1 MLTPIISVIVP
12 IYGTEKYLDKCLR
25 SVREQTLKDIEIICV
40 DDCSPD
46 NSYKIVEKHKK
57 QDNRIKLI
65 RHKKNLGLGGARNT
79 AIRAAKAE
87 YIASVDSDD
96 YISPNMLEILWEATD
111 GGWFDI
117 VCCGF
122 NSVDIDGNIL
132 SQHEYPKRQY
142 CNDDNSVNI
151 FTALNPAFWNK
162 LWRTSL
168 FTDNAITFPNKDFYE
183 DMSTTPQ
190 VLAKSR
196 YIKVIQ
202 DRLYQYLIRPES
214 ISTSYSDKHIIDY
227 FRGFELIFDFLD
239 KNKLYQHYQK
249 EFQNYVKS
257 HVLLHSKNILSSNMF
272 AEKKLEYLRH
282 LLLFRDAYIE
292 NFDLIRK
299 KDLGGIVNLF
309 KLGDVSITYKTK
321 YDNAITKVAEL
332 DESIKKLRKDVEKN
346 QLKLLLKEKENE
358 AYKNKVAKLDESIKK
373 LLTDVENSQLKLRM
387 QEKENAAYKN
397 KVHEVTSKKELY
409 RGHVR
414 ALAHEEKSNKE
425 KIHKISLERD
435 IYRKEIELIRRQVDN
450 SLSLYSKIGVALF
463 SIITKFTLTQRQSIK
478 LKNTP
483 RQFFKDSNN
492 KAAQIFAL
500 LFKIV

>member
-1 MLTPIISVIVP
+1 MHKPKISVIIP
-12 IYGTEKYLDKCLR
+12 IYGTEKYLDKCLN
-25 SVREQTLKDIEIICV
+25 SVREQTLEDIEIICV

-46 NSYKIVEKHKK
+46 NSHKVVEKHIK
-57 QDNRIKLI
+57 QDKRVTLI
-65 RHKKNLGLGGARNT
+65 RHEKNLGLGGARNT
-79 AIRAAKAE
+79 GIRAAKAE
-87 YIASVDSDD
+87 YLASVDSDD
-96 YISPNMLEILWEATD
+96 YISPTMLETLWKETD
-111 GGWFDI
+111 NGWFDI

-132 SQHEYPKRQY
+132 SQHEYPKKQY
-142 CNDDNSVNI
+142 YNDDNSINI

-168 FTDNAITFPNKDFYE
+168 FTDNAITFPNNDFYE

-190 VLAKSR
+190 VLAKSK

-292 NFDLIRK
+292 NFDSIRG
-299 KDLGGIVNLF
+299 KDLGDIVNLF
-309 KLGDVSITYKTK
+309 KLGSVPVTYKTK

-332 DESIKKLRKDVEKN
+332 DESIKKLLIEVENN
-346 QLKLLLKEKENE
+346 QLKLLKKEKENE
-358 AYKNKVAKLDESIKK
+358 AYKNKL
-373 LLTDVENSQLKLRM
+373 
-387 QEKENAAYKN
+387 
-397 KVHEVTSKKELY
+397 HEVTSKKEFY
-409 RGHVR
+409 REQVK
-414 ALAHEEKSNKE
+414 ALAYEKKSNKE
-425 KIHKISLERD
+425 KINKIALERD
-435 IYRKEIELIRRQVDN
+435 SYRKETELLRCQVDN
-450 SLSLYSKIGVALF
+450 SLSLFPQIGVALF
-463 SIITKFTLTQRQSIK
+463 SIATKFTLTQRQSIK

-483 RQFFKDSNN
+483 RQFFKDSSN
-492 KAAQIFAL
+492 KAAQVYAL